1 MGIGYAGPGWGWPKA
16 VSLLSMPT
24 RGCGNVENRAMC
36 GANAVSYHWS
46 YHTITS
52 TAKVTPTHVENL
64 IDGTTQA
71 SP

>member
-1 MGIGYAGPGWGWPKA
+1 
-16 VSLLSMPT
+16 
-24 RGCGNVENRAMC
+24 MC